1 MNQETNRNTVQS
13 LIMALFFIPWTF
25 ALGTLDVKAVG
36 PQGSSVGLSSLNLTV
51 HKLFGFNN
59 LLYKLT
65 DFLSLIPLLIVVIY
79 AFLGLSQLF
88 KRKSIFKVDSDIL
101 IFGVYLIVVLSVF
114 ALFEIVIINYRP
126 ILINGHLEASYPS
139 STTML
144 MLSVIPPIQMLN
156 KSRIRK
162 LKSQK
167 FTSAFLQLFMISMV
181 LARIVSGVHWITNFV
196 GGILLSSSLVK
207 GFKAVLNNLKY

>member
-25 ALGTLDVKAVG
+25 VLGTLDVKAVG

-114 ALFEIVIINYRP
+114 TLFEIVIINYRP
-126 ILINGHLEASYPS
+126 ILINGYLEASYPS

-144 MLSVIPPIQMLN
+144 MLSVIPPIQMLY

-181 LARIVSGVHWITNFV
+181 LARIVSGVHWITDIV